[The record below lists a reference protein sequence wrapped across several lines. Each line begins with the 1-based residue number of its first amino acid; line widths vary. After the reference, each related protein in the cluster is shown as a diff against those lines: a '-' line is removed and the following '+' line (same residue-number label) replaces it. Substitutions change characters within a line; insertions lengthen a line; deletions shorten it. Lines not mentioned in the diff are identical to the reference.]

1 MKLIIGIPTIN
12 RADLL
17 NEALANYFED
27 FKNTEIVICDN
38 GNQEIIT
45 RERNFVHYK
54 PEKNLGVSGS
64 WNMLMDY
71 ADKVKGTHVL
81 ILNDD
86 IYLGKSEDELNTI
99 VRLWNPEF
107 LCTELN
113 WCSFILSV
121 ETFKK
126 VGNFDENF
134 FPAYFE
140 DNDYFRRMLLANVPI
155 IMNPMLNPVIY
166 RNSMTIQKSPELN
179 NGFEKNRQ
187 YYISKW
193 GGQPTQETFATPFN
207 Q

>member
-17 NEALANYFED
+17 NESLEKYFDD
-27 FKNTEIVICDN
+27 FRTTEIAICDN
-38 GNQEIIT
+38 GNQDIIT
-45 RERNFVHYK
+45 RPKNFMIYR
-54 PEKNLGVSGS
+54 PEQNLGVSGS

-71 ADKVKGTHVL
+71 GIKVGATHVL

-86 IYLGKSEDELNTI
+86 VYLGKNEDEINAI
-99 VRLWNPEF
+99 VRLWTPEF

-113 WCSFILSV
+113 WCAYILST

-126 VGNFDENF
+126 VGKFDEGF

-140 DNDYFRRMLLANVPI
+140 DNDYFYRMKLIGVPI
-155 IMNPMLNPVIY
+155 IFNTMLNPIIY
-166 RNSMTIQKSPELN
+166 RNSMTIQKDPLLN
-179 NGFEKNRQ
+179 KDFEKNRQ

-193 GGQPTQETFATPFN
+193 GGSPANEKFTKPFN

>member
-17 NEALANYFED
+17 NETLEKYFDD
-27 FKNTEIVICDN
+27 FKTTEIAICDN
-38 GNQEIIT
+38 GKQDIIT
-45 RERNFVHYK
+45 RPKNFMIYR

-64 WNMLMDY
+64 WNMLLDY
-71 ADKVKGTHVL
+71 GIKVGATHVL
-81 ILNDD
+81 MLNDD
-86 IYLGKSEDELNTI
+86 VYLGKNEDEI
-99 VRLWNPEF
+99 SAIIRLWNPEF

-113 WCSFILSV
+113 WCSFILST

-126 VGNFDENF
+126 VGNFDERF

-140 DNDYFRRMLLANVPI
+140 DNDYFYRMKLLDVPI
-155 IMNPMLNPVIY
+155 IYNTMLNPIIY
-166 RNSMTIQKSPELN
+166 RNSMTIQKDPLLN
-179 NGFEKNRQ
+179 KDFEKNRQ

-193 GGQPTQETFATPFN
+193 GGSPANEKFIKPFN